1 MEASKFRKPKLEG
14 VTRTIFNLEDHSLS
28 QGNGKKRV
36 IHVSIEEKEGKKLY
50 FSYAIKMV
58 NKTTFSMRCN
68 QNRSTK
74 NHALPFYHVLLIL
87 KSKKKY
93 QKIKKRRKQKP
104 KRGKY
109 PTKYPTKNSMI

>member
-14 VTRTIFNLEDHSLS
+14 VTRTIFNLEDQSLT

-36 IHVSIEEKEGKKLY
+36 IHVSIEGNEGKKLY
-50 FSYAIKMV
+50 FSYAIKMI

-74 NHALPFYHVLLIL
+74 KPCTAVLSCAVNFENDLIPYL
-87 KSKKKY
+87 IRCAADTPEPSDASEIDPSCDLSK
-93 QKIKKRRKQKP
+93 
-104 KRGKY
+104 
-109 PTKYPTKNSMI
+109 

>member
-36 IHVSIEEKEGKKLY
+36 IHVSIEENEGKKLY

-74 NHALPFYHVLLIL
+74 KPCTAVLSCAVNFEIEE
-87 KSKKKY
+87 KVSEN
-93 QKIKKRRKQKP
+93 QKQK
-104 KRGKY
+104 KSR
-109 PTKYPTKNSMI
+109 TKT